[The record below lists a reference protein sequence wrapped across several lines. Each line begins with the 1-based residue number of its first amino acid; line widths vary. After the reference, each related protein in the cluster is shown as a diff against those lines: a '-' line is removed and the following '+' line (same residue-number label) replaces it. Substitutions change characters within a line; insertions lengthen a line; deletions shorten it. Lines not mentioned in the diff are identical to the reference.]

1 MAVVVSTG
9 VLRSSAKRRV
19 WPAVVSVNTTLAPVV
34 TGALNTAPL
43 LFVSVSVFK
52 LVV

>member
-1 MAVVVSTG
+1 MAVVVKTG
-9 VLRSSAKRRV
+9 VLRLSAKRMVR
-19 WPAVVSVNTTLAPVV
+19 PATVSLNTTLVPVV

-43 LFVSVSVFK
+43 LFVSVKVLK